1 MVEQKKSL
9 MPAGV
14 LMLLWFY
21 NTCWPS
27 WWIKEVFEGSG
38 MKHTLTVS
46 NVPGFVKPV
55 TYANG
60 GIVKRMFS
68 LLSGPGNNA
77 CSINIVSVLKRAHI
91 CLTADE
97 FQIEDIP
104 AFTELFNKHIERLG
118 IKYDTNEEGKD

>member
-1 MVEQKKSL
+1 MSDQKNSL
-9 MPAGV
+9 MPAAV

-27 WWIKEVFEGSG
+27 WWISQVFEGSG

-55 TYANG
+55 YYSG
-60 GIVKRMFS
+60 GIVKRFFS

-77 CSINIVSVLKRAHI
+77 CGINIVSVLKRAHI

-97 FQIEDIP
+97 SQIEDVP
-104 AFTELFNKHIERLG
+104 AFMSIFNRHIQKLG
-118 IKYDTNEEGKD
+118 IKYDENEEGKD